1 MSDSHTSPLEQEIA
15 TEQRHI
21 DRVYHQL
28 ARVRDSVAN
37 MEASGYR
44 LAGAG
49 VPGSLV
55 DRDAMVFHA
64 ARQRHILDSEH
75 EGLVFGRLDLREHVK
90 PRYVGRIGIREDG
103 SIREEPGSATED
115 IEPLVI
121 DWRAPA
127 AEPFYRATAAQPLG
141 VIRRRMIQSSGEK
154 VTGIEDD
161 LLDPEAAPPGMTVI
175 GDGALL
181 AALAKAK
188 GTGMRDIVA
197 TIQQE
202 QDVAIRA
209 PGSGVTIVE
218 GGPGTGK
225 TAVALH
231 RAAYLMYYDRAR
243 FAGGG
248 VLIVGPSPVFV
259 SYISAVL
266 PSLGE
271 NSATLRSLGELVD
284 GVVATRE
291 ESSAVHALKGS
302 LKMRRILRRA
312 AEDGVPGQPNGL
324 RMRFR
329 GEWLELSGRRIEH
342 MRRQIV
348 RGQRRNEI
356 RAKAFGTVLDALWEQ
371 AQPRLPGWEQDRF
384 DEELSENEEFRT
396 FLKRWW
402 PRLRPVEVLAW
413 LADPRRLSWYAEGTL
428 SHADQRTLASSIDVD
443 KLSIDDV
450 ALLDEIDEL
459 IGRPPKVR
467 RKTASGY
474 RVLGVRTQATN
485 RPADDRHDY
494 RDYAHVIVD
503 EFQDVTP
510 MQWRMIA
517 RRGQLASWTIVGD
530 PAQTAWIGDPDE
542 PVQAREA
549 ATGTKNRHRFALTT
563 NYRNPAEIFDV
574 AAAEIRRIAPDLPLP
589 RAVRS
594 TGIDPVRLVVR
605 PDAVEQAVKDGVR
618 QLLDEVDG
626 TVGVITA
633 DAATRDSVTAW
644 LPKSARLQVV
654 TGLAAKGMEYDG
666 VLVVAPD
673 RLREQSGVR
682 TLYVALSRAT
692 QRLTTIAT
700 A

>member
-15 TEQRHI
+15 TEQRHV
-21 DRVYHQL
+21 DRVYSQL
-28 ARVRDSVAN
+28 ARVRESVAK

-44 LAGAG
+44 LSGAG

-64 ARQRHILDSEH
+64 ARRRHILDSEH
-75 EGLVFGRLDLREHVK
+75 EGLVFGRLDLREHIK

-103 SIREEPGSATED
+103 SIREDADGADDD

-161 LLDPEAAPPGMTVI
+161 LLDPDAAPSGMTVI

-197 TIQQE
+197 TIQEE

-231 RAAYLMYYDRAR
+231 RAAYLLYYDRAR

-271 NSATLRSLGELVD
+271 DSATLRSLGGLVD
-284 GVVATRE
+284 GITATRE
-291 ESSAVHALKGS
+291 ETGALHAIKGS
-302 LKMRRILRRA
+302 LTMRRILRRA
-312 AEDGVPGQPNGL
+312 AEDAVPGQPEGL
-324 RMRFR
+324 RLRFR
-329 GEWLELSGRRIEH
+329 GEWLELSARRVEQ

-356 RAKAFGTVLDALWEQ
+356 RAKAFGAILDTLWEQ
-371 AQPRLPGWEQDRF
+371 AQPHLPGWDQERF
-384 DEELSENEEFRT
+384 DGELSENEDFRT
-396 FLKRWW
+396 FLKHWW
-402 PRLRPVEVLAW
+402 PRLRPIDVLAW
-413 LADPRRLSWYAEGTL
+413 LADPRRLSWYAEGAL
-428 SHADQRTLASSIDVD
+428 SRPEQRMLASSIDIAN
-443 KLSIDDV
+443 LSIDDV
-450 ALLDEIDEL
+450 ALLDELDEL

-474 RVLGVRTQATN
+474 RVLGVRTQSAARN
-485 RPADDRHDY
+485 ADGRYDY

-530 PAQTAWIGDPDE
+530 PAQTAWLGDPGE
-542 PVQAREA
+542 PGRAREA

-563 NYRNPAEIFDV
+563 NYRNPAEIFEV
-574 AAAEIRRIAPDLPLP
+574 AAAEIRRIAPDLALP
-589 RAVRS
+589 KAVRS
-594 TGIDPVRLVVR
+594 TGVEPVRLTV
-605 PDAVEQAVKDGVR
+605 AAGALQAAVKETAL

-626 TVGVITA
+626 TVGVITP
-633 DAATRDSVTAW
+633 DAATRDEVAAW
-644 LPKSARLQVV
+644 LPKSVRLQVI

-666 VLVVAPD
+666 VLIVTPD
-673 RLREQSGVR
+673 RLRERSGVR

-692 QRLTTIAT
+692 QRLTTIST
-700 A
+700 T

>member
-1 MSDSHTSPLEQEIA
+1 MSDISPLEQEIA
-15 TEQRHI
+15 TEQRHV
-21 DRVYHQL
+21 DRVYTQL
-28 ARVRDSVAN
+28 ARVRETVAR

-44 LAGAG
+44 LSGAG

-64 ARQRHILDSEH
+64 ARQRSILDSEH
-75 EGLVFGRLDLREHVK
+75 EGLVFGRLDLHERAK

-103 SIREEPGSATED
+103 SIRENGDADDD

-141 VIRRRMIQSSGEK
+141 VIRRRMIQSAGEK
-154 VTGIEDD
+154 VTHVEDD

-209 PGSGVTIVE
+209 PGSGVTVVE

-231 RAAYLMYYDRAR
+231 RAAYLLYYDRAR

-271 NSATLRSLGELVD
+271 DSATLRSLGELVD
-284 GVVATRE
+284 GVVASRE
-291 ESSAVHALKGS
+291 ESSDQHAIKGS

-312 AEDGVPGQPNGL
+312 AEDAVPGQPEGL

-329 GEWLELSGRRIEH
+329 GEWLELPARRVEQ

-356 RAKAFGTVLDALWEQ
+356 RAKAFGAILDALWEQ
-371 AQPRLPGWEQDRF
+371 AQPRLPGWEQERF
-384 DEELSENEEFRT
+384 DDELTENEEFRT

-402 PRLRPVEVLAW
+402 PRLRPIDVLTW

-428 SHADQRTLASSIDVD
+428 SKAEQRLLAASIDPGN
-443 KLSIDDV
+443 LSIDDV
-450 ALLDEIDEL
+450 ALLDELDEL
-459 IGRPPKVR
+459 IGRPPRIR

-474 RVLGVRTQATN
+474 RVLGVRTQATT
-485 RPADDRHDY
+485 RSADDRHDY

-510 MQWRMIA
+510 MQWRMIS

-530 PAQTAWIGDPDE
+530 PAQTAWTGDPDE
-542 PVQAREA
+542 PTRARET
-549 ATGTKNRHRFALTT
+549 ATGTKNRHRFTLTT
-563 NYRNPAEIFDV
+563 NYRNPAEIFDM

-589 RAVRS
+589 KAVRS
-594 TGIDPVRLVVR
+594 TGVEPIRLVVKPADLR
-605 PDAVEQAVKDGVR
+605 GTVIDAVN

-633 DAATRDSVTAW
+633 DAATRDEVTAW
-644 LPKSARLQVV
+644 LPASSRLQVV

-673 RLREQSGVR
+673 RLRERLGVR

-692 QRLTTIAT
+692 QRLTTIALG
-700 A
+700 

>member
-1 MSDSHTSPLEQEIA
+1 MSDISPLEQEIA
-15 TEQRHI
+15 TEQRHV
-21 DRVYHQL
+21 DRVYTQL
-28 ARVRDSVAN
+28 ARVRESVAK

-44 LAGAG
+44 MSGAV

-64 ARQRHILDSEH
+64 ARQRSILDSEH
-75 EGLVFGRLDLREHVK
+75 EGLVFGRLDLRDHAK

-103 SIREEPGSATED
+103 SIREDDGGAEDD

-127 AEPFYRATAAQPLG
+127 AEPFYRATAAHPQG
-141 VIRRRMIQSSGEK
+141 VIRRRMIQSSAEK
-154 VTGIEDD
+154 VTNVEDD
-161 LLDPEAAPPGMTVI
+161 LLDPDAAPPGMTVI

-197 TIQQE
+197 TIQEE

-209 PGSGVTIVE
+209 PGSGVTVVE

-231 RAAYLMYYDRAR
+231 RAAYLLYYDRAR

-271 NSATLRSLGELVD
+271 DSATLRSLGELVD

-291 ESSAVHALKGS
+291 ESSALHAIKGS

-312 AEDGVPGQPNGL
+312 AEDAVPRQPEGL

-329 GEWLELSGRRIEH
+329 GEWLELSARRVEQ
-342 MRRQIV
+342 MRREIV

-356 RAKAFGTVLDALWEQ
+356 RAKAFGAVLDALWEQ
-371 AQPRLPGWEQDRF
+371 ARPKLPGWDQERF
-384 DEELSENEEFRT
+384 DGELSENEEFRT

-402 PRLRPVEVLAW
+402 PRVRAAEVLGW
-413 LADPRRLSWYAEGTL
+413 LADARRLSWYAEGML
-428 SHADQRTLASSIDVD
+428 SRDEQRQLAASFDLAN
-443 KLSIDDV
+443 LSIDDV
-450 ALLDEIDEL
+450 ALLDELDEL
-459 IGRPPKVR
+459 IGRPPRIR
-467 RKTASGY
+467 RKTAAGY
-474 RVLGVRTQATN
+474 RVLGTRTQATT
-485 RPADDRHDY
+485 RAGDDRHDY

-517 RRGQLASWTIVGD
+517 RRGQLASWTVVGD
-530 PAQTAWIGDPDE
+530 PAQTAWTGDPDE
-542 PVQAREA
+542 PNRAQDS
-549 ATGTKNRHRFALTT
+549 ATGGKNRHRFRLTT
-563 NYRNPAEIFDV
+563 NYRNSAEIFEA

-589 RAVRS
+589 KAVRS
-594 TGIDPVRLVVR
+594 TGVEPVRLKVPADAMRQTVV
-605 PDAVEQAVKDGVR
+605 DGVK

-633 DAATRDSVTAW
+633 DAATRDEVAAW
-644 LPKSARLQVV
+644 LPKPARLQVV

-666 VLVVAPD
+666 VLIVAPD
-673 RLREQSGVR
+673 RLRERSGVR

-692 QRLTTIAT
+692 QRLTTVEVG
-700 A
+700 